1 MVQMEQ
7 IDSNVRLME
16 YKTEE
21 DKELS
26 IEMLILDGHI
36 VLVEALICR
45 LVAELLGDELGFK
58 LIMPRKDTW
67 VCHNSN
73 EKCQYA
79 REVTAI
85 LHVRVKT
92 ERTLLNQSLEF
103 VYHPWILRETV
114 LRMLQD
120 KCQLRDD

>member
-1 MVQMEQ
+1 
-7 IDSNVRLME
+7 
-16 YKTEE
+16 
-21 DKELS
+21 
-26 IEMLILDGHI
+26 
-36 VLVEALICR
+36 
-45 LVAELLGDELGFK
+45 
-58 LIMPRKDTW
+58 MPRKDTW

-85 LHVRVKT
+85 LRVKT
-92 ERTLLNQSLEF
+92 ERTLLDQSLEF

-120 KCQLRDD
+120 KCQLRDDYM